1 VTRPKVLI
9 TSWLCDPADPIL
21 DRLRA
26 LGCDLS
32 DRRRP
37 QRYGED
43 EMIALVQDVDAVIA
57 GSDQFTARVIAAAP
71 RLKIIARVGVGYD
84 TIDLA
89 AATARGIAV
98 TITPGA
104 NDRAVADYTFGLI
117 IAVARFIPASDRFVR
132 AGEWRRLAGAD
143 VAGATLG
150 IIGLGRIGKNVARR
164 AQGFEMRVLAYDT
177 VQDPEFARQYGVRYV
192 PLETLLAE
200 SDFVTIH
207 TPLTPE
213 TRHLLNAE
221 RLRLMK
227 PTAYLINTA
236 RGEIVD
242 EAALA
247 QALREGWIAGAA
259 LDVFAQE
266 PPWDS
271 PLMALRD
278 RDNVVFS
285 PHIAGSSRGANA
297 AMYRLAVEE
306 VARVLSGQP
315 ARYAVNPEIYRT
327 GATPV

>member
-1 VTRPKVLI
+1 MRDALGGYYESAATLGRRTADLHLALA
-9 TSWLCDPADPIL
+9 SGSDPAFAPE
-21 DRLRA
+21 RMTRA
-26 LGCDLS
+26 D
-32 DRRRP
+32 
-37 QRYGED
+37 
-43 EMIALVQDVDAVIA
+43 
-57 GSDQFTARVIAAAP
+57 
-71 RLKIIARVGVGYD
+71 
-84 TIDLA
+84 
-89 AATARGIAV
+89 
-98 TITPGA
+98 
-104 NDRAVADYTFGLI
+104 
-117 IAVARFIPASDRFVR
+117 
-132 AGEWRRLAGAD
+132 WRRLAGAD